1 MCYMAR
7 LATTELTICLRLGFA
22 RVLRLME
29 AMTFDNE
36 VFSLGMRTSSGAK
49 AEPGKRFRVSS
60 PRLQPTVLA
69 PL

>member
-1 MCYMAR
+1 
-7 LATTELTICLRLGFA
+7 
-22 RVLRLME
+22 ME
-29 AMTFDNE
+29 AMTFDHE
-36 VFSLGMRTSSGAK
+36 VSSLGMRTSSGAK